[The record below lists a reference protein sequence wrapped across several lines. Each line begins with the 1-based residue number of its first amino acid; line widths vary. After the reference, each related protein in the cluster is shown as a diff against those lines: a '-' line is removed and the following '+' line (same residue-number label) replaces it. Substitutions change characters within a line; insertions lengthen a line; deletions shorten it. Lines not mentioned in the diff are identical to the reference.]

1 MRLHIT
7 QRACMQLA
15 GGWKEKDIF
24 SSGLVTSN
32 EHVPIT
38 DPYLCFCKHA
48 QWKLLSLSLSPSF
61 SLSLSLSLFLSLT
74 HKNPKT
80 LKED

>member
-38 DPYLCFCKHA
+38 APHLCFCKQP

-61 SLSLSLSLFLSLT
+61 SLCVSLSFSLSYT
-74 HKNPKT
+74 KIPKT